1 MMELFITH
9 VPSQNGHVR
18 TLKQIRQVLQM
29 TRPEASMQ
37 DAQTVWGRFMQNK
50 TVAVGEFESNTEL
63 EAARSALEDWGYE
76 SKVATVQQAVE
87 PVEEA
92 LPEPVVLSGVQ
103 ETSLV
108 LMANCGGDPLRA
120 AAMAIALSRVTGSE
134 PLYEAV
140 VLLLRNSF
148 PWLTK
153 MLVDQD
159 LLVKK

>member
-76 SKVATVQQAVE
+76 SKVGVVE
-87 PVEEA
+87 VAETVEEV

>member
-1 MMELFITH
+1 
-9 VPSQNGHVR
+9 
-18 TLKQIRQVLQM
+18 
-29 TRPEASMQ
+29 MQ
-37 DAQTVWGRFMQNK
+37 DAQTIWGRFMQNK
-50 TVAVGEFESNTEL
+50 IVAIGEFESDTEL
-63 EAARSALEDWGYE
+63 EAARSKLEDWGYE
-76 SKVATVQQAVE
+76 SKVAAAATDE
-87 PVEEA
+87 EVEED
-92 LPEPVVLSGVQ
+92 LPEAVVLSGVQ

-153 MLVDQD
+153 MLVDQE